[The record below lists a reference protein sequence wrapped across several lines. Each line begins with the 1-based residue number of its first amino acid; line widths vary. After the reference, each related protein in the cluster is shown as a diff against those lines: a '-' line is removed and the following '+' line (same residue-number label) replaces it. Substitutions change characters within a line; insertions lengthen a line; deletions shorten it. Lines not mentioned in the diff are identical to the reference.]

1 MDNDRRKDER
11 YRYPLEAHWHAA
23 SSQSRSRVTDISKG
37 GCFVE
42 SLTPPAVG
50 ERIELTFCF
59 QDLEVVLPGC
69 TRQVEPGIG
78 FSIEFE
84 ALSGSTTEALEQL
97 LHMVRARL
105 QP

>member
-1 MDNDRRKDER
+1 MDSDRRKDER
-11 YRYPLEAHWHAA
+11 YRYPLEARWHAA
-23 SSQSRSRVTDISKG
+23 SSQSRSRVSDISKG

-50 ERIELTFCF
+50 ERIELTFSL
-59 QDLEVVLPGC
+59 QDLEIVLPGHA
-69 TRQVEPGIG
+69 RHVEPGIG

-97 LHMVRARL
+97 LHM
-105 QP
+105 